1 MAQNRRQSAELATA
15 RGKSAKGQRRLEV
28 YRLDV
33 GLGSFSIII
42 ILCGHHF
49 SEQ

>member
-1 MAQNRRQSAELATA
+1 MAQNRRQSADLATA

-33 GLGSFSIII
+33 GLGLSPSPPSPAPSPP
-42 ILCGHHF
+42 L
-49 SEQ
+49 SP